1 MVPGEFVNKRRERA
15 AVRAGVAG
23 CLALGLAGG
32 CYEGAQIS
40 ASGDSSGGAAGTAPG
55 EDESGDESGGP
66 EVPTCLEEHD
76 GGVTLRRLT
85 RFEYNNTVRDLLGTE
100 SFPADGFPSEE
111 LANGFGNDAGA
122 QSVSSLLAEEYNVAA
137 EALALEATATP
148 EALARIAPCSSGL
161 DSGDP
166 DATDACARSFIEDF
180 GALTYR
186 RPLADDE
193 IDALAGFEQ
202 MLRADADFT
211 TSVAGVVEVL
221 LQSPDFLYRVEHGF
235 TDAQGRRRP
244 TSHEMANRLSYF
256 LWGTMPDDALRE
268 AAAAD
273 ALVTA
278 PQVLEHAERMLAA
291 PQARAVVRFFFDNAL
306 PISGLQYLE
315 RAADRYPSY
324 DAQVGAAMREEV
336 QTFLAHEI
344 FEGPGTWDA
353 ALTAPYTFVNETL
366 ADFYGIEGVSGDA
379 FVRVEHDPSQRRGLL
394 TQAGMLAGTIHS
406 NETNPVTRGAFIT
419 KALMCTEI
427 PFPTGDI
434 ADEVKP
440 PDPDSGATA
449 RERFSRHSEDSACS
463 GCHAFMD
470 PLGLTFENYDAVGL
484 WRDEENGVSIDASGA
499 LPGVGDVAGPLE
511 LIDGIAASEATHA
524 CFVTH
529 WSNFAYGRT
538 AGDADACTQQRL
550 IEQFDA
556 SGHDVQQLLIDLTQ
570 TDDFLYMAPA
580 DGNGQ

>member
-1 MVPGEFVNKRRERA
+1 VVRREFVNKRRERV
-15 AVRAGVAG
+15 AVRTRVTA

-32 CYEGAQIS
+32 CYEGSQVS
-40 ASGDSSGGAAGTAPG
+40 ATGDSSGGAAGTDPG

-66 EVPTCLEEHD
+66 EIPTCLEELGD
-76 GGVTLRRLT
+76 GTTLRRLT

-100 SFPADGFPSEE
+100 TFPADGFPSEE
-111 LANGFGNDAGA
+111 LANGFGNDANA
-122 QSVSSLLAEEYNVAA
+122 QSVSSLLAEQYNVAA
-137 EALALEATATP
+137 EALALEATSTP
-148 EALARIAPCSSGL
+148 EAFARIAPCSSGL
-161 DSGDP
+161 DTADT
-166 DATDACARSFIEDF
+166 DATDACARSFIETF

-186 RPLADDE
+186 RPLEDDE
-193 IDALAGFEQ
+193 VEALAGFEQ
-202 MLRADADFT
+202 GLRADADFT
-211 TSVAGVVEVL
+211 SSAAGVVEVL

-244 TSHEMANRLSYF
+244 TSYEMASRLSYF

-273 ALVTA
+273 ALITG

-315 RAADRYPSY
+315 RDPDRYPSY
-324 DAQVGAAMREEV
+324 DAQVGASMREEV
-336 QTFLAHEI
+336 HTFLAHEI
-344 FEGPGTWDA
+344 FEGAGTWDA

-379 FVRVEHDPSQRRGLL
+379 FVRVEHDPTRRRGLL

-419 KALMCTEI
+419 RALMCTEI
-427 PFPTGDI
+427 PIPTGDV
-434 ADEVKP
+434 AEEVTP

-449 RERFSRHSEDSACS
+449 RDRFSKHSEDTACA

-470 PLGLTFENYDAVGL
+470 PLGLTFENFNAVGL
-484 WRDEENGVSIDASGA
+484 WRDDENGVAIDASGA
-499 LPGVGDVAGPLE
+499 LPGFGEVAGPLE
-511 LIDGIAASEATHA
+511 LIEGIAASDATHA

-538 AGDADACTQQRL
+538 ADDADACTQQRL
-550 IEQFDA
+550 IDQFEA
-556 SGHDVQQLLIDLTQ
+556 SGHDVQQLLIGLTQ

-580 DGNGQ
+580 EGQ

>member
-1 MVPGEFVNKRRERA
+1 MRGEFVNRRRQRGRLA
-15 AVRAGVAG
+15 ACLSVA
-23 CLALGLAGG
+23 LAGG

-40 ASGDSSGGAAGTAPG
+40 AAGGSTGAQGTDSGADDSGEDSGG
-55 EDESGDESGGP
+55 S

-76 GGVTLRRLT
+76 GGATLRRLT

-111 LANGFGNDAGA
+111 LANGFGNDAAA
-122 QSVSSLLAEEYNVAA
+122 QSVSSLLAEQYNVAA
-137 EALALEATATP
+137 EALAIEATSTP
-148 EALARIAPCSSGL
+148 QALARIAPCSSDL
-161 DSGDP
+161 DPQDAA
-166 DATDACARSFIEDF
+166 ATDACALSFIETF
-180 GALTYR
+180 GARTYR
-186 RPLADDE
+186 RPLKDE
-193 IDALAGFEQ
+193 EVDALAGFEQ
-202 MLRADADFT
+202 MLRADADFA
-211 TSVAGVVEVL
+211 TSAAGVVEVL

-235 TDAQGRRRP
+235 IDAQGRRRP
-244 TSHEMANRLSYF
+244 TSHEMASRLSYF
-256 LWGTMPDDALRE
+256 LWGTMPDDALRQ
-268 AAAAD
+268 AADDD
-273 ALVTA
+273 ALVSGA
-278 PQVLEHAERMLAA
+278 QVLEHAERMLAD

-315 RAADRYPSY
+315 RDPDRYPSY

-366 ADFYGIEGVSGDA
+366 AAFYGLDGVTGDA
-379 FVRVEHDPSQRRGLL
+379 FVRVEHDPTQRLGLL

-419 KALMCTEI
+419 RALMCTDI
-427 PFPTGDI
+427 PLPTGDV
-434 ADEVKP
+434 AEEVKP

-449 RERFSRHSEDSACS
+449 RERFSKHSEDSACA

-470 PLGLTFENYDAVGL
+470 PLGLTFENFNAVGL
-484 WRDEENGVSIDASGA
+484 WRDEENGVAIDASGA
-499 LPGVGDVAGPLE
+499 LPGFGDVAGPLE
-511 LIDGIAASEATHA
+511 LIEGIAASDATHA

-538 AGDADACTQQRL
+538 ATEADACTQQQL
-550 IEQFDA
+550 IDQFDA

-570 TDDFLYMAPA
+570 TDDFLYMVPQ
-580 DGNGQ
+580 DGQEGQ